1 MLVAGCRVSGESVH
15 SVSTESLKSK
25 HEFKSWAAR
34 CACPLSL
41 RRYHTVKS
49 EPGAMQKAELCA
61 GLGNHSRCLQGLAF
75 YDLVLRF
82 FFFFFWFNRK
92 DKLFPHHATILYLDQ
107 SSIQSLVCSHQCFAS
122 LKVLLLSTGSAQRTC
137 PRKE

>member
-1 MLVAGCRVSGESVH
+1 MNSNPGQQDALVPSHYVDI
-15 SVSTESLKSK
+15 TL
-25 HEFKSWAAR
+25 
-34 CACPLSL
+34 LNQSL
-41 RRYHTVKS
+41 RT
-49 EPGAMQKAELCA
+49 MQKAELCA

-82 FFFFFWFNRK
+82 VFFFFWFNRK